1 LRSRKIADLRF
12 LILVISLRKPRCFA
26 SLKKGNKEL
35 TEKKSGDN
43 AMNSTSKFRKLA
55 GISALAF
62 AGLTAANAVNA
73 ANWRYAHEEYE
84 GDVQDVYA
92 YKFKEYIEEN
102 SDHTL
107 QVFRFGELGES
118 DDIMEQTQAGILNFV
133 NQSPGFTGALI
144 PEAQIFFIP
153 YLMPTDMDT
162 VIEFFRESKAINEDF
177 PQLYSE
183 QGLELLK
190 MYPEGEFVV
199 TVDEPVT
206 SPEEFKNK
214 KIRVMTNP
222 LLSETYSAFG
232 ATPTPLP
239 WGEVYGALQ
248 TNMIQGQENP
258 IFWIESG
265 GLYEV
270 SPNLVFTGHGWFTT
284 AMMANQDF
292 YNGLSDEDKKLV
304 QDAADFAFEE
314 IIVHIDGLAD
324 EALEKIKAA
333 SDEVTV
339 TRLNEEQIEA
349 FRARAPQVEEK
360 FIEMTGER
368 GQALLNQFKADLKAV
383 QED

>member
-1 LRSRKIADLRF
+1 
-12 LILVISLRKPRCFA
+12 
-26 SLKKGNKEL
+26 
-35 TEKKSGDN
+35 
-43 AMNSTSKFRKLA
+43 MNSTNKFRKLA

-177 PQLYSE
+177 PELYSE

-190 MYPEGEFVV
+190 MYPEGEMVV

-206 SPEEFKNK
+206 SPEEFNNK

-284 AMMANQDF
+284 AMMANQNF
-292 YNGLSDEDKKLV
+292 YDGLSDKDKKLV

-324 EALEKIKAA
+324 EALEKITSK

-339 TRLNEEQIEA
+339 TRLNDEQIEA
-349 FRARAPQVEEK
+349 FRARSPQVEDK

-368 GQALLNQFKADLKAV
+368 GKKLLEQFKADLEAVKA
-383 QED
+383 D